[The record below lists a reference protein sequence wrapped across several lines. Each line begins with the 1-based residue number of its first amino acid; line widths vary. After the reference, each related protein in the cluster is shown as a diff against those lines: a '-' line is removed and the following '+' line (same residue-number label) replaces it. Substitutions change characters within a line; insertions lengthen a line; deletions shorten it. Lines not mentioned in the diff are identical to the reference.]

1 MIFSPQRD
9 LVIRAS
15 KSQDYRIKHIANPV
29 ITTNTIPK
37 KEKQTMKKYK
47 TKKTERI
54 FLRLSPSEKKVI
66 QENALT
72 TGMNTSDY
80 IRESVLQKFPQ
91 SSVPTINVL
100 EVITHISKY
109 ARHFTRIIGQLFK
122 RNFQRC
128 LIKYLKFLIQ

>member
-37 KEKQTMKKYK
+37 KEKQTMKKDK

-54 FLRLSPSEKKVI
+54 FLRLSPSEKSYTR
-66 QENALT
+66 ECPYYRNE
-72 TGMNTSDY
+72 Y
-80 IRESVLQKFPQ
+80 I
-91 SSVPTINVL
+91 
-100 EVITHISKY
+100 
-109 ARHFTRIIGQLFK
+109 
-122 RNFQRC
+122 
-128 LIKYLKFLIQ
+128 

>member
-1 MIFSPQRD
+1 
-9 LVIRAS
+9 
-15 KSQDYRIKHIANPV
+15 
-29 ITTNTIPK
+29 
-37 KEKQTMKKYK
+37 MKKDK

-80 IRESVLQKFPQ
+80 IRESVLQKFLQ

-100 EVITHISKY
+100 EVITHAQNICNLAKSSPYDNK
-109 ARHFTRIIGQLFK
+109 TKLENEVKKLWQILQ
-122 RNFQRC
+122 
-128 LIKYLKFLIQ
+128 

>member
-37 KEKQTMKKYK
+37 KEKQTMKKDK

-72 TGMNTSDY
+72 TGMNISDY

-100 EVITHISKY
+100 EVITHAQNICNLAKSSPYDNK
-109 ARHFTRIIGQLFK
+109 TKLENEVKKLWQILQ
-122 RNFQRC
+122 
-128 LIKYLKFLIQ
+128 